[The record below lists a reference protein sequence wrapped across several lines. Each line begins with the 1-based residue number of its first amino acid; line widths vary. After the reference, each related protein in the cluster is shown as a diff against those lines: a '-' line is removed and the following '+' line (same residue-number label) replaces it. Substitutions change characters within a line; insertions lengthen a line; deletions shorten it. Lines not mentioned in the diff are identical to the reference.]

1 MGTTGVDIWNRGLVL
16 KKLCAGWDRGV
27 MFNLMVS
34 GYMCVVNAQVG
45 QVSTDHIM
53 ESFREAPKSF
63 VYSFVF
69 RFVLN
74 KFE

>member
-1 MGTTGVDIWNRGLVL
+1 
-16 KKLCAGWDRGV
+16 